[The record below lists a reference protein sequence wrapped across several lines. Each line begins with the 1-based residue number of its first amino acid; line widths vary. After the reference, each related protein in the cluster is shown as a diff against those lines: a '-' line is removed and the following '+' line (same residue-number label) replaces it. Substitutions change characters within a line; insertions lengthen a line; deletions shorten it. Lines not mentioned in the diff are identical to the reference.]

1 MMSALPLM
9 VEHLV
14 CGWWT
19 EDARWFDGHSAG
31 CHRESLAKRLE
42 AITTNGGPRF
52 LTNNAA
58 HQARTH

>member
-14 CGWWT
+14 RGWWA
-19 EDARWFDGHSAG
+19 EDARRCDGHSAG

-42 AITTNGGPRF
+42 AITTNGGPRSP
-52 LTNNAA
+52 TNIAA
-58 HQARTH
+58 LQAPPR